1 VIAVLLSLLIKSS
14 LVAGLALSAVWLL
27 AGRAPAERASLL
39 RAAVVLLVALPG
51 IALAGP
57 DLTIWLAAEPASAP
71 VGTFVLPATEEAA
84 AAAPAFAL
92 PSLTTLLALGWG
104 IGAAALLARFG
115 LGVLALAR
123 WTRNGDPVSDPAWTA
138 PLARLGGAR
147 APRLLASSRV
157 ASPLSWGVPP
167 GVVLIGAVQLR
178 QPRDAEAVLAHELAH
193 IRRRDWLFLA
203 LSRVAA
209 ALFWFNPLV
218 WLLQGELARLS
229 EEAADADALRHVE
242 PEAYARTLL
251 GMASDF
257 TPAAATGM
265 TGPARSLAK
274 RITKV
279 MTQRRPASPRPLVM
293 MVAVGALLAVAT
305 PLAAVEL
312 SVRDERIA
320 PPPPLPPLPPM
331 APAAPTPPLPP
342 LPALH
347 LTAPQVPAP
356 PAPPEPPAAP
366 EAPQAPGGGGTHVY
380 YSDEDLTDEQR
391 AAVAAARESAAQARV
406 MAREARAQAA
416 EARAMARAHARTA
429 GEAGRTAV
437 RARAMAEHGAQARV
451 HAEQA
456 RAHAEQARV
465 QARREMAEARVQMR
479 AGADEMEEGA
489 RTMREEARKLRDPAY
504 RAEQIARARER
515 GRTVTDQELLDAIP
529 RMEAGADRMVEGAA
543 RMRSQGADPA

>member
-1 VIAVLLSLLIKSS
+1 MIAVLLSLLVKSS

-27 AGRAPAERASLL
+27 GGRSPAERATLL
-39 RAAVVLLVALPG
+39 RAAVVLLVALPL

-57 DLTIWLAAEPASAP
+57 DLTIWLAAAPSAP
-71 VGTFVLPATEEAA
+71 VETIILPVSGTASS
-84 AAAPAFAL
+84 APPSFAL
-92 PSLTTLLALGWG
+92 PAPTTWLALGWG
-104 IGAAALLARFG
+104 LGAAVLLARFG
-115 LGVLALAR
+115 FGVLTLAR
-123 WTRNGDPVSDPAWTA
+123 WTRSGEVVADPAWTA
-138 PLARLGGAR
+138 PLARLGGAH
-147 APRLLASSRV
+147 APRLLATGRV

-167 GVVLIGAVQLR
+167 GVVLIAAAQLN

-203 LSRVAA
+203 LSRVAT

-218 WLLQGELARLS
+218 WLLQAELGRLS
-229 EEAADADALRHVE
+229 EEAADAEALRHVE
-242 PEAYARTLL
+242 PQAYARTLL

-257 TPAAATGM
+257 TPVAATGM

-279 MTQRRPASPRPLVM
+279 MTQRRPASPRPLAM

-320 PPPPLPPLPPM
+320 PPPPLPPLPPL
-331 APAAPTPPLPP
+331 APAAPPAPLPP
-342 LPALH
+342 LPALD
-347 LTAPQVPAP
+347 LAAPQIPSP

-366 EAPQAPGGGGTHVY
+366 EPPQAAGREGTWVY
-380 YSDEDLTDEQR
+380 YSDEELTDEQR
-391 AAVAAARESAAQARV
+391 AAVAAARESAVQARV

-429 GEAGRTAV
+429 GEAERTAV
-437 RARAMAEHGAQARV
+437 HARAMAEHGAQARV

-465 QARREMAEARVQMR
+465 QARRHMAEARVQMR

-529 RMEAGADRMVEGAA
+529 RMEAGADRMIEGAA
-543 RMRSQGADPA
+543 RMRGQGSDPA